1 MAVFWRMGC
10 PAQQAGAAQS
20 EMEKAVRCGYLF
32 FRFTSAGKTCPMK
45 KFVQL
50 GGGHENGCPQ
60 LLVYEDER
68 KSMAMSNCLCMVLG
82 QEVEE
87 AKGWQGEATWDRFS
101 FKVVTR
107 DYEYIFSAASERE
120 RDTWLEDVVRIFFR
134 SAVDKT
140 QDQGSATQS
149 VIEYENPY
157 KYMRKFLVT
166 LDARTSKLLGAS
178 GCIMLS
184 IEGFYLTATYVDG
197 NRLGRFDICE
207 LRRYGFTDTTFH
219 LSTGRKNMFGEGTY
233 TFVTRQGQHIYT
245 NWKDEVRLAKASG
258 RTKPSPGEIEA
269 LQPDHDHPLF
279 TKPGH
284 TYEKNEDYVAK
295 TWSSIGY
302 SSLDSSDSSGDEETD
317 PEKPKERSPSS
328 STSFSTSSS
337 TSSSTS
343 VAESPQLA
351 RERAPTP
358 TTVAESPQL
367 ARERAPTPTT
377 VAESPQLA
385 RERAPTPTSPFREYE
400 WQIKTMMVL
409 ELAKELCKGDRRRY
423 CEVLNQ
429 FLERNGMTPLEW
441 DSIFGSEGPL
451 GFVPTGS
458 TWDASSG
465 SPRSSC
471 E

>member
-1 MAVFWRMGC
+1 
-10 PAQQAGAAQS
+10 
-20 EMEKAVRCGYLF
+20 MEKAVRCGYLF

-134 SAVDKT
+134 SPVDKT

-317 PEKPKERSPSS
+317 PEKPKERSPGSAPPPPPPPPRRS
-328 STSFSTSSS
+328 QKALSWR
-337 TSSSTS
+337 
-343 VAESPQLA
+343 ESEPRRPRRSQKALSW
-351 RERAPTP
+351 RESEPRRPRP
-358 TTVAESPQL
+358 V
-367 ARERAPTPTT
+367 